1 MTAVPD
7 LVFLIVESEL
17 GKNSPTKWIQNYW
30 LRSPFPAT
38 MGYFR
43 LEPNQIKRPA
53 PQITESFGEMSY
65 RVCRH
70 REFHNSYLL
79 TLAF

>member
-30 LRSPFPAT
+30 LRSPTTHPLPAI
-38 MGYFR
+38 MEYFR
-43 LEPNQIKRPA
+43 KEPNQIKQPHKVRSKLLA
-53 PQITESFGEMSY
+53 QESLS
-65 RVCRH
+65 RH
-70 REFHNSYLL
+70 NGIL
-79 TLAF
+79 